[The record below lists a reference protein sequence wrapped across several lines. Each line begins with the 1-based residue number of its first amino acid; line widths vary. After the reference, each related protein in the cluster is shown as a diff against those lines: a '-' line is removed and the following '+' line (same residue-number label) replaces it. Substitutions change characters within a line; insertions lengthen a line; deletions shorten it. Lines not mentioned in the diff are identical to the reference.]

1 MPEIALAAEVGR
13 PSGSRAAKRLRR
25 SGKIPGVVYGHGA
38 EPVPVAVDAR
48 ALRAA
53 LTTQAGMN
61 ALLDLQVDGT
71 SHLTLAREVQRDP
84 VRGTVLHVDFLIVRR
99 DEVISADIPINLV
112 GEAEELHRNDGVVDQ
127 QLFTLAVES
136 TPDRIPPSIEVDISG
151 LAIGDTVRVGDLRLP
166 EGVAAAADPETA
178 VVVGQP
184 PQVTEEDLITEA
196 EAAAAEA
203 EAEAAA
209 AEEAAAEA
217 AGTPAD
223 AEETVVQPRPTE
235 DAGGQAEG

>member
-25 SGKIPGVVYGHGA
+25 AGKIPGVVYGHGA

-48 ALRAA
+48 SLRAA
-53 LTTQAGMN
+53 LTTGAGLN

-127 QLFTLAVES
+127 QLFTLSVES
-136 TPDRIPPSIEVDISG
+136 TPDRIPPSVDVDVTS
-151 LAIGDTVRVGDLRLP
+151 LVIGDTVRVGDLRLP
-166 EGVAAAADPETA
+166 EGVTAVADPEAA
-178 VVVGQP
+178 VVSGQP
-184 PQVTEEDLITEA
+184 PQVTEEDLVTEA

-209 AEEAAAEA
+209 AEEAEAEA
-217 AGTPAD
+217 AGVPAE
-223 AEETVVQPRPTE
+223 AEETVVQPRPPDDSE
-235 DAGGQAEG
+235 AEG